1 MGDQLE
7 IGALRYGE
15 AMEELELIL
24 DQIENDEVEIDELA
38 QKVERARALIQSC
51 RSTIERTE
59 MQVRE
64 IAEEL
69 KAGRNQ

>member
-1 MGDQLE
+1 MAEQIDMTQ
-7 IGALRYGE
+7 LRYGE

-24 DQIENDEVEIDELA
+24 DQIESDEVEIDELA
-38 QKVERARALIQSC
+38 GKVARARELIQAC
-51 RSTIERTE
+51 RGTIERTE

-69 KAGRNQ
+69 KAGRRE